1 MPDAL
6 KALGVAVPPI
16 QPISM
21 TREQLAAIQQQN
33 HSTPPALALLF
44 TMAQHTTKRLE
55 IANKAGWMVVS
66 LATITP
72 GDVKASDPL
81 VTQAMQDLSKVT
93 GQEYAEELRAAIRN
107 EVGVKRN
114 DKAIA
119 AIRAQLPGNQ

>member
-1 MPDAL
+1 
-6 KALGVAVPPI
+6 
-16 QPISM
+16 
-21 TREQLAAIQQQN
+21 
-33 HSTPPALALLF
+33 
-44 TMAQHTTKRLE
+44 MAQHTTKRLE

-119 AIRAQLPGNQ
+119 AIRAQLTGNQ